1 MKEKS
6 SRDQKANRQKEGNRV
21 DDGKCNRKKGK
32 RERKSEEQIP
42 TGVPTEAA

>member
-6 SRDQKANRQKEGNRV
+6 SRDQKGNRQKEGNRV

-32 RERKSEEQIP
+32 RER
-42 TGVPTEAA
+42 